1 MDRLEQ
7 ARELLR
13 EAETRLRA
21 VLAETAST
29 GDYETILQ
37 LTRWAQSIAAMA
49 SEGSN
54 SPSCFQGASC
64 PNGGTIPVG
73 FQGRAIARCDEARI
87 PPSVKSATQ
96 RRHKASRKRLKSSP
110 YPKFA
115 RWKDHLVKIGWS
127 RRAKK
132 EYQHKAPRRVVDC
145 LISRLVEIAENSCMF
160 TTEDLLPLRDPSDN
174 TEIPTYQVYVC
185 LAWLRHEG
193 LIEQNG
199 RQGYRIVQPIHFQEA
214 VNRQWEAIPPI
225 ETLGGMA
232 NNGREN

>member
-7 ARELLR
+7 ARKVLH

-21 VLAETAST
+21 VLAEAAST

-37 LTRWAQSIAAMA
+37 LTLWAQSIAAMA

-54 SPSCFQGASC
+54 SPSAFQGASC

-73 FQGRAIARCDEARI
+73 FHGRAIARCDEAPMPLPLR
-87 PPSVKSATQ
+87 SATQ
-96 RRHKASRKRLKSSP
+96 RRQKASRKRLKSSP
-110 YPKFA
+110 YPKFL
-115 RWKDHLVKIGWS
+115 RWKDQLVKIGWS

-160 TTEDLLPLRDPSDN
+160 TTEDVLPLRDPSDN

-193 LIEQNG
+193 LIEQDG
-199 RQGYRIVQPIHFQEA
+199 RQGYRVPDSPRI
-214 VNRQWEAIPPI
+214 R
-225 ETLGGMA
+225 ETLA
-232 NNGREN
+232 GRWEELPVKR